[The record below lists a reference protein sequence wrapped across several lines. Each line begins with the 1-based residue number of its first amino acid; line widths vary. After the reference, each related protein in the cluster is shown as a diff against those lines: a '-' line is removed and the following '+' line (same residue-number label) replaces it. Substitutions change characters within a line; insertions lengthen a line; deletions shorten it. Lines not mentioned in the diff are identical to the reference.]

1 MLFRSQ
7 KTMPDGMKTAIIE
20 LFSRLPKYFS
30 TCTQAIAYVPSTD
43 TEVAFSSESYIFV
56 TQNSWFM
63 PSFSDLTESMQKER
77 FKQYLLRE
85 MTSRFIYYHGSIV
98 NRWKEE
104 FDPAMSNFDAL
115 TDLQQA
121 VIAYYHAPNYFKNLN
136 PDRYSFIRN
145 YLMKGIEY

>member
-1 MLFRSQ
+1 
-7 KTMPDGMKTAIIE
+7 
-20 LFSRLPKYFS
+20 
-30 TCTQAIAYVPSTD
+30 
-43 TEVAFSSESYIFV
+43 VAFSSESYIFV